1 MKTQSINIQITTVDE
16 ALHWQ
21 NVATLNIN
29 KFRSNPVES
38 QENFQSNLI
47 RMWNDVHAQAGLA
60 LIAIQEE
67 VTLEAV

>member
-1 MKTQSINIQITTVDE
+1 MKTPSINIQITTVDE

-29 KFRSNPVES
+29 KFRSNPVEG

-60 LIAIQEE
+60 IISLQEPVE
-67 VTLEAV
+67 VA

>member
-29 KFRSNPVES
+29 KFRSNPVEG
-38 QENFQSNLI
+38 QENYQSNLI

-60 LIAIQEE
+60 LIAMQEVE
-67 VTLEAV
+67 VA

>member
-1 MKTQSINIQITTVDE
+1 MTNINIQISTIDE

-29 KFRSNPVES
+29 KFRSNPVEG

-47 RMWNDVHAQAGLA
+47 RMWNDVHAQAGLVVIA
-60 LIAIQEE
+60 LQEKAE
-67 VTLEAV
+67 VA

>member
-1 MKTQSINIQITTVDE
+1 MKAQSINIQITTVDE

-29 KFRSNPVES
+29 KFRSNPVEG

-60 LIAIQEE
+60 IISMQKE
-67 VTLEAV
+67 VEVA

>member
-1 MKTQSINIQITTVDE
+1 MKTQSINIQISTIDE

-21 NVATLNIN
+21 NVAILNIN
-29 KFRSNPVES
+29 KFRSNPVEG

-60 LIAIQEE
+60 LIAMQQE
-67 VTLEAV
+67 VKVA